1 MSLLRFSRLSS
12 TFVDIGKQMK
22 QFNDMKQFNKALS
35 LFNLHIRKQPTP
47 LIINQALKA
56 CINLNDLQGAKIIHQ
71 RLSPFLLNN
80 HFIRT
85 NLIRLYSN
93 EINSNNIFIL
103 FSMIDSEMQ

>member
-1 MSLLRFSRLSS
+1 MSLLRLSS
-12 TFVDIGKQMK
+12 TFVDISIQMK
-22 QFNDMKQFNKALS
+22 QFNDRKEFNKAIS
-35 LFNLHIRKQPTP
+35 LFNHHLRKQKSTP

-56 CINLNDLQGAKIIHQ
+56 CINLNDFQRGKIIHQ
-71 RLSPFLLNN
+71 ELSPFLLNN

-103 FSMIDSEMQ
+103 FPMINSEV